1 MPKFQYMVTEEY
13 VRDWRLQHALR
24 EILANGV
31 DAEIE
36 IGAPLHVNHNPTKK
50 VLLIKND
57 RTKLDIRALYFGGT
71 SKAGSDRTIGQ
82 YGEGLKLAL
91 LVLARN
97 GVSVKVHND
106 DEDWKATIEPDAN
119 GVRVLTIHTRKVAIP
134 TGAVE
139 VEVSGVDFD
148 LWSEVR
154 DMFLRLLPPQKTL
167 KTNYGTILF
176 DPDRV
181 GKYYV
186 RGVFISAQ
194 PRAAFGYD
202 FANLTVGRDRVSFN
216 SADAEQTIADMW
228 SEAVTRADEVARP
241 LFDAM
246 RSDAQDLSGF
256 SWLSRPEIS
265 ARLVK
270 LFKEEYGDDA
280 YPITGTSE
288 GILLEHLGLQGVVL
302 PRPLVTCLKRAMPA
316 VDVIQRER
324 AREVQERFALDAL
337 SDVERTNFVSAL
349 DLIEAVGVNLRERCV
364 VVRFGDDK
372 IFGLHQGTEI
382 QIARSVLRD
391 WGETLMT
398 LIHEA
403 AHDLGVDGSFSH
415 ASRAEYLVVKVF
427 NRLRSARPA

>member
-13 VRDWRLQHALR
+13 VRDWRVQHALR

-36 IGAPLHVNHNPTKK
+36 MSAPLHVNHNPAKK

-57 RTKLDIRALYFGGT
+57 RAKLDIKALYFGGT

-97 GVSVKVHND
+97 GIPVKVHND
-106 DEDWKATIEPDAN
+106 DEDWKATIEPDSN
-119 GVRVLTIHTRKVAIP
+119 GIRVLTIHTRKAATP

-228 SEAVTRADEVARP
+228 DEAVTRAEEVARP
-241 LFDAM
+241 LFEAL

-256 SWLSRPEIS
+256 SWLSRPGIS
-265 ARLVK
+265 ERLVK

-280 YPITGTSE
+280 YPITGTAE
-288 GILLEHLGLQGVVL
+288 GLPMEHLGLQGVIL
-302 PRPLVTCLKRAMPA
+302 PRPLVACLRRVMPA

-324 AREVQERFALDAL
+324 AREVQERFDLGAL
-337 SDVERTNFVSAL
+337 SDMERTNFLSAL
-349 DLIEAVGVNLRERCV
+349 DLIKEVGVDLRERCV
-364 VVRFGDDK
+364 VVQFADDK
-372 IFGLHQGTEI
+372 ILGLHHGTEI

-391 WGETLMT
+391 WGETLTT
-398 LIHEA
+398 LLHEA
-403 AHDLGVDGSFSH
+403 AHDIGVDGSFNH
-415 ASRAEYLVVKVF
+415 TSRTSRGWSSF
-427 NRLRSARPA
+427 